1 MSDFSIIGNRTA
13 MIDAAAK
20 TTGAGKYTDDLSVPG
35 MLVGKIL
42 HSPYPH
48 ARIRRID
55 TSRAEKCEGVVAVVV
70 GQDAPN
76 PYGILPVGHDEYAL
90 ALDKVRYVGDNV
102 ACVVAVSESI
112 AETALELID
121 VEYEV
126 LPAYFDPEES
136 MKAVTDLI
144 HDSKPGNLEKDYHH
158 VFGDPDQG
166 FAGADQIAEARFIA
180 NEVTHAAM
188 EPHSTLA
195 SFEIDPHTG
204 KPGRLTVWSST
215 QVPYYLQHKLSLV
228 LEMPMAQIRVIKP
241 LVGGGFGGKSEV
253 IPLEII
259 AAIAARKAQ
268 AAVKITYTREEVFWA
283 HRGRPRTIID
293 LKTGVKKDG
302 RITAVKAR
310 VVQDGGAY
318 CSYGVVTILYSGAL
332 LGALYDIPNIQ
343 YDGYRV
349 LTNKPACG
357 AMRGHGTVNVRFAF
371 ESQLDELA
379 LAIGMD
385 PAEIRQRNLLQPP
398 CITVNG
404 LRVQSYGLPE
414 CIEKTVDR
422 SGWKQRKGK
431 LPRGRGLG
439 IACSHYVSGAANSI
453 IRSDMPHSTVNIK
466 IDRDGGVV
474 VYTGASEIGQ
484 GSDTMTAQIAAE
496 VLGCSLPRVRVIAAD
511 TDLTPIDIG
520 SYSSRVTFMAG
531 NATLRAASEVKRLIA
546 AAAAKKMGC
555 AAEDLIFRNDQ
566 VLRKNAAASV
576 GELADKSVRTT
587 QDEASVSGRVE
598 GQILRGSLQ
607 QKRKEE
613 GPKEKMSFEEAVV
626 AAIDFHGGL
635 TGTGSYAP
643 PQEARGGKHKGAGV
657 GPSPAYS
664 YSAQVAEV
672 SVDEETGEVVVH
684 KVWAAHDCGRAL
696 NPVSVEGQIIGSVWM
711 GMGQALTEEMVWK
724 DGMLMNPGLLE
735 YRSPSS
741 VESPE
746 VEPIIVESVDPEGP
760 FGAKECSEGSLAAT
774 IPAIANAIYDAV
786 GVRLRESPFT
796 PERVLSALRA
806 KRNARALNLTKVL
819 TRLLR
824 HASANTADRCA
835 SKVRARNATRSIHR
849 GEKCRPPRAVP
860 IEPYKVQTAPAQNCR
875 RRNRVSRGTFDA
887 CRAWQ
892 LARAGSNSH
901 PNHCRRHRFNSIDA
915 AETIRAGARS
925 RSARNRSAARHPAA
939 ARRRR
944 RNRGPH
950 HAPRHRALRLSAPA
964 LCGPHR
970 SSGDRGIARTAEHGH
985 HRR

>member
-1 MSDFSIIGNRTA
+1 MSDFSIVGKPIA
-13 MIDAAAK
+13 MVDAAGK
-20 TTGAGKYTDDLSVPG
+20 TTGAGKYTDDLSLPG

-42 HSPYPH
+42 HSPHPH
-48 ARIRRID
+48 ARIKRID
-55 TSRAEKCEGVVAVVV
+55 TSRAEAVEGVVAIAL
-70 GQDAPN
+70 GQDAPKT
-76 PYGILPVGHDEYAL
+76 YGILPVGHDENAL
-90 ALDKVRYVGDNV
+90 AVDKVRYVGDNV
-102 ACVVAVSESI
+102 ACVAAVDEAT
-112 AETALELID
+112 AERALQLIE

-136 MKAVTDLI
+136 MKAESDLI
-144 HDSKPGNLEKDYHH
+144 HDGKPHNLEKDYHH
-158 VFGDPDQG
+158 VFGDPG
-166 FAGADQIAEARFIA
+166 KALAGAAHVVEGRFVA

-195 SFEIDPHTG
+195 SFEIDSQTG
-204 KPGRLTVWSST
+204 RPGRLTVWSST

-228 LEMPMAQIRVIKP
+228 LEMPMSQIRVIKP

-259 AAIAARKAQ
+259 AAITARKAK
-268 AAVKITYTREEVFWA
+268 APVKITYTREEVFWA

-293 LKTGVKKDG
+293 LKTGADKEG

-343 YDGYRV
+343 YDGFRV

-371 ESQLDELA
+371 ESQLDELSA
-379 LAIGMD
+379 KTGID
-385 PAEIRQRNLLQPP
+385 PAEIRRRNLLKPP
-398 CITVNG
+398 CITING

-414 CIEKTVDR
+414 CIDQVVSR
-422 SGWKQRKGK
+422 SQWKDRKGK
-431 LPRGRGLG
+431 LPRGYGLG

-496 VLGCSLPRVRVIAAD
+496 VLGCSLGRVKIVAAD

-531 NATLRAASEVKRLIA
+531 NATLRAAEEVRKQIASA
-546 AAAAKKMGC
+546 AARRMNC
-555 AAEDLIFRNDQ
+555 AVEELVFREDT
-566 VLRKNAAASV
+566 VLKRSSA
-576 GELADKSVRTT
+576 GEGARATPDRAT
-587 QDEASVSGRVE
+587 QSSASVSGRVE
-598 GQILRGSLQ
+598 GQVLRGSLQ
-607 QKRKEE
+607 QKRKDE
-613 GPKEKMSFEEAVV
+613 GPKERMTFEEAVV
-626 AAIDFHGGL
+626 AAIDFHGAL

-643 PQEARGGKHKGAGV
+643 PPEARGGTHKGAGV

-672 SVDEETGEVVVH
+672 SVDEETGEVTVH

-711 GMGQALTEEMVWK
+711 GLGQALQEEMVWK
-724 DGMLMNPGLLE
+724 DGLLMNPGLLE
-735 YRSPSS
+735 YRSPSAI
-741 VESPE
+741 ESPA

-774 IPAIANAIYDAV
+774 IPAISNAIYDAV
-786 GVRLRESPFT
+786 GIRLHEAPFT
-796 PERVLSALRA
+796 PERVLAALRA
-806 KRNARALNLTKVL
+806 KNRAKAINMTEGVDPTQPARFREHGGSLWF
-819 TRLLR
+819 
-824 HASANTADRCA
+824 
-835 SKVRARNATRSIHR
+835 R
-849 GEKCRPPRAVP
+849 GKGPE
-860 IEPYKVQTAPAQNCR
+860 
-875 RRNRVSRGTFDA
+875 
-887 CRAWQ
+887 
-892 LARAGSNSH
+892 
-901 PNHCRRHRFNSIDA
+901 
-915 AETIRAGARS
+915 
-925 RSARNRSAARHPAA
+925 RHPLDP
-939 ARRRR
+939 ARREATIEA
-944 RNRGPH
+944 G
-950 HAPRHRALRLSAPA
+950 
-964 LCGPHR
+964 
-970 SSGDRGIARTAEHGH
+970 GDD
-985 HRR
+985 

>member
-1 MSDFSIIGNRTA
+1 
-13 MIDAAAK
+13 
-20 TTGAGKYTDDLSVPG
+20 
-35 MLVGKIL
+35 
-42 HSPYPH
+42 
-48 ARIRRID
+48 
-55 TSRAEKCEGVVAVVV
+55 
-70 GQDAPN
+70 
-76 PYGILPVGHDEYAL
+76 
-90 ALDKVRYVGDNV
+90 
-102 ACVVAVSESI
+102 
-112 AETALELID
+112 
-121 VEYEV
+121 
-126 LPAYFDPEES
+126 
-136 MKAVTDLI
+136 
-144 HDSKPGNLEKDYHH
+144 
-158 VFGDPDQG
+158 VFGDPEK
-166 FAGADQIAEARFIA
+166 ALAEADYVAEGRFIA

-204 KPGRLTVWSST
+204 KAGRLTVWSST

-259 AAIAARKAQ
+259 AAVTARKAK
-268 AAVKITYTREEVFWA
+268 APVKITYTREEVFWA
-283 HRGRPRTIID
+283 HRGRPRTLID
-293 LKTGVKKDG
+293 MKTGVMKDG

-371 ESQLDELA
+371 ESQLDELSNK
-379 LAIGMD
+379 LGMD
-385 PAEIRQRNLLQPP
+385 PAEIRRRNLLKPP
-398 CITVNG
+398 CITING

-414 CIEKTVDR
+414 CIDQVVKR
-422 SGWKQRKGK
+422 SGWDERKGK
-431 LPRGRGLG
+431 LGRGKGLG

-496 VLGCSLPRVRVIAAD
+496 VLGCSLGRVRVIAAD

-531 NATLRAASEVKRLIA
+531 NATLRAAGEVRKQIALA
-546 AAAAKKMGC
+546 AARKMNC
-555 AAEDLIFRNDQ
+555 APEDLVFRKDAVYKKDNG
-566 VLRKNAAASV
+566 A
-576 GELADKSVRTT
+576 ELAHSTNDSG
-587 QDEASVSGRVE
+587 ASVSGRVE

-613 GPKEKMSFEEAVV
+613 GPKDWMTFEEAVV
-626 AAIDFHGGL
+626 AAIDFHGAL

-643 PQEARGGKHKGAGV
+643 PAEARGGKHKGGGV

-672 SVDEETGEVVVH
+672 TVDEDTGEVTVH

-711 GMGQALTEEMVWK
+711 GLGQALQEEMIWK
-724 DGMLMNPGLLE
+724 DGLLMNPGLLE
-735 YRSPSS
+735 YRSPSA
-741 VESPE
+741 VESPD

-774 IPAIANAIYDAV
+774 IPAISNAIYDAV
-786 GVRLRESPFT
+786 GIRLHESPFT
-796 PERVLSALRA
+796 PERVLAALRA
-806 KRNARALNLTKVL
+806 KRNAKAINMTEGI
-819 TRLLR
+819 
-824 HASANTADRCA
+824 D
-835 SKVRARNATRSIHR
+835 
-849 GEKCRPPRAVP
+849 P
-860 IEPYKVQTAPAQNCR
+860 TAPTHFR
-875 RRNRVSRGTFDA
+875 EHGGSLWFRGK
-887 CRAWQ
+887 
-892 LARAGSNSH
+892 G
-901 PNHCRRHRFNSIDA
+901 P
-915 AETIRAGARS
+915 E
-925 RSARNRSAARHPAA
+925 RHPLDPS
-939 ARRRR
+939 RREVV
-944 RNRGPH
+944 
-950 HAPRHRALRLSAPA
+950 AE
-964 LCGPHR
+964 
-970 SSGDRGIARTAEHGH
+970 SGGDD
-985 HRR
+985 

>member
-1 MSDFSIIGNRTA
+1 MPNDFSIIGKPIA
-13 MIDAAAK
+13 MIDAAGK
-20 TTGAGKYTDDLSVPG
+20 TTGAAKYTDDLSLPG
-35 MLVGKIL
+35 MLVGKTL

-48 ARIRRID
+48 AHIKGID
-55 TSRAEKCEGVVAVVV
+55 TTRAEKLDGVVAVAT
-70 GQDAPN
+70 GKDAPN
-76 PYGILPVGHDEYAL
+76 PYGILPVGHDEHAL
-90 ALDKVRYVGDNV
+90 AVDKVRYVGDNV
-102 ACVVAVSESI
+102 ACVAAVDEAT
-112 AETALELID
+112 AEKALELID
-121 VEYEV
+121 VEYEL

-136 MKAVTDLI
+136 MNAERDLI
-144 HDSKPGNLEKDYHH
+144 HDNKPNNLEKDYHH
-158 VFGDPDQG
+158 VFGDPDKG
-166 FAGADQIAEARFIA
+166 FAEADHIAEARYIA

-228 LEMPMAQIRVIKP
+228 LEVPMAQIRVIKP

-268 AAVKITYTREEVFWA
+268 APVKITYTREEVFWA

-302 RITAVKAR
+302 HITAVAAR

-379 LAIGMD
+379 ATLKID
-385 PAEIRQRNLLQPP
+385 PAEIRRRNLLQPP
-398 CITVNG
+398 CVTING
-404 LRVQSYGLPE
+404 LRVRSYGLPE
-414 CIEKTVDR
+414 CIEKVVAR
-422 SGWKQRKGK
+422 SGWNVRMGK

-453 IRSDMPHSTVNIK
+453 IRSDMPHSTVNVK
-466 IDRDGGVV
+466 IDRDSGVV

-484 GSDTMTAQIAAE
+484 GSDTMTAQVAAE
-496 VLGCSLPRVRVIAAD
+496 TLGCSLSRVRVVAAD

-531 NATLRAASEVKRLIA
+531 NATLRAANEVKKLIA
-546 AAAAKKMGC
+546 AAAAKKMSCDPHDVVFRGDLVTRSARGGRD
-555 AAEDLIFRNDQ
+555 AA
-566 VLRKNAAASV
+566 V
-576 GELADKSVRTT
+576 GPAEQSSA
-587 QDEASVSGRVE
+587 ASVSGRVD

-613 GPKEKMSFEEAVV
+613 GPKDSMSFEEAVV
-626 AAIDFHGGL
+626 AAIDFHGAL

-643 PQEARGGKHKGAGV
+643 PAEARGGKHKGAGV

-672 SVDEETGEVVVH
+672 SVDEETGEVTVH

-711 GMGQALTEEMVWK
+711 GMGQALTEEMIWK
-724 DGMLMNPGLLE
+724 DGLLMNPGLLE

-741 VESPE
+741 IESPE
-746 VEPIIVESVDPEGP
+746 VEPIIVESIDPEGP

-786 GVRLRESPFT
+786 GIRLHEAPFT
-796 PERVLSALRA
+796 PERVLAALRA
-806 KRNARALNLTKVL
+806 KKQQKKIDLTEGVDPTSPERFREHGGSLCFKGKGPE
-819 TRLLR
+819 R
-824 HASANTADRCA
+824 HPLDPSRQ
-835 SKVRARNATRSIHR
+835 
-849 GEKCRPPRAVP
+849 AVP
-860 IEPYKVQTAPAQNCR
+860 SP
-875 RRNRVSRGTFDA
+875 G
-887 CRAWQ
+887 
-892 LARAGSNSH
+892 
-901 PNHCRRHRFNSIDA
+901 
-915 AETIRAGARS
+915 GA
-925 RSARNRSAARHPAA
+925 
-939 ARRRR
+939 
-944 RNRGPH
+944 
-950 HAPRHRALRLSAPA
+950 
-964 LCGPHR
+964 
-970 SSGDRGIARTAEHGH
+970 
-985 HRR
+985 

>member
-1 MSDFSIIGNRTA
+1 MNAEFSIIGKPTA
-13 MIDAAAK
+13 MVDAAEK

-48 ARIRRID
+48 ARIKKID
-55 TSRAEKCEGVVAVVV
+55 TTRAEQLEGVVAVAI
-70 GQDAPN
+70 GQDAPKT
-76 PYGILPVGHDEYAL
+76 YGILPVGHDEYPL

-102 ACVVAVSESI
+102 ACVVALSESV
-112 AETALELID
+112 AEKALEFID
-121 VEYEV
+121 VDYEV

-136 MKAVTDLI
+136 MKAQTDLI
-144 HDSKPGNLEKDYHH
+144 HDHKPNNLEKDYHH
-158 VFGDPDQG
+158 VFGDPEKG
-166 FAGADQIAEARFIA
+166 FSEADHVAEARFIS

-228 LEMPMAQIRVIKP
+228 LDMPMQQIRVIKP

-268 AAVKITYTREEVFWA
+268 APVKITYTREEVFWA

-293 LKTGVKKDG
+293 LKTGVKNDG

-379 LAIGMD
+379 SIIGMD
-385 PAEIRQRNLLQPP
+385 PAEIRQRNLLKPP

-414 CIEKTVDR
+414 CIQKTVER
-422 SGWKQRKGK
+422 SGWRERKGK
-431 LPRGRGLG
+431 LTKGRGLG

-484 GSDTMTAQIAAE
+484 GSDTMTAQVAAE
-496 VLGCSLPRVRVIAAD
+496 TLGCSLSRVRVVAAD

-531 NATLRAASEVKRLIA
+531 NATLRAATEVKKLIA
-546 AAAAKKMGC
+546 AAAAKKMAC
-555 AAEDLIFRNDQ
+555 AAEDLIF
-566 VLRKNAAASV
+566 
-576 GELADKSVRTT
+576 
-587 QDEASVSGRVE
+587 QDELVSRKGHVGMDSLRAEQSSAASVSGRVE

-613 GPKEKMSFEEAVV
+613 GPKDSMSFEEAVV
-626 AAIDFHGGL
+626 AAIDFHGAL

-643 PQEARGGKHKGAGV
+643 PAEARGGKHKGAGV

-672 SVDEETGEVVVH
+672 SVDEETGEVTVH

-741 VESPE
+741 VESPD
-746 VEPIIVESVDPEGP
+746 VEAIIVESIDPEGP

-786 GVRLRESPFT
+786 GVRLHESPFT
-796 PERVLSALRA
+796 PERVLAALRA
-806 KRNARALNLTKVL
+806 RKQAKNLNLTDGIDPTAP
-819 TRLLR
+819 TRFREHGGSLCFKGKGPER
-824 HASANTADRCA
+824 HPLDPSRQ
-835 SKVRARNATRSIHR
+835 
-849 GEKCRPPRAVP
+849 AVP
-860 IEPYKVQTAPAQNCR
+860 LH
-875 RRNRVSRGTFDA
+875 G
-887 CRAWQ
+887 
-892 LARAGSNSH
+892 
-901 PNHCRRHRFNSIDA
+901 
-915 AETIRAGARS
+915 GA
-925 RSARNRSAARHPAA
+925 
-939 ARRRR
+939 
-944 RNRGPH
+944 
-950 HAPRHRALRLSAPA
+950 
-964 LCGPHR
+964 
-970 SSGDRGIARTAEHGH
+970 D
-985 HRR
+985 

>member
-1 MSDFSIIGNRTA
+1 MNQFSIIGKRVA
-13 MIDAAAK
+13 LVDSAGK
-20 TTGAGKYTDDLSVPG
+20 TTGQGKYADDLSLPG

-48 ARIRRID
+48 ALIKKID
-55 TSRAEKCEGVVAVVV
+55 ASRAEALEGVVAVVT
-70 GQDAPN
+70 GPDAPN
-76 PYGILPVGHDEYAL
+76 KYGILPVGHDEHAL
-90 ALDKVRYVGDNV
+90 AVDKVRYVGDNV
-102 ACVVAVSESI
+102 ACVVATSEAST
-112 AETALELID
+112 EQALELID
-121 VEYEV
+121 VDYEV

-136 MKAVTDLI
+136 MKAQRDLI
-144 HDSKPGNLEKDYHH
+144 HDHKPNNLEKDYHH
-158 VFGDPDQG
+158 VFGDPEKG
-166 FAGADQIAEARFIA
+166 FAEAGHIAEARFVS

-228 LEMPMAQIRVIKP
+228 LDMPMQQIRVIKP

-268 AAVKITYTREEVFWA
+268 APVKITYTREEVFWA

-293 LKTGVKKDG
+293 LKTGIKNDG

-379 LAIGMD
+379 AKIGMD
-385 PAEIRQRNLLQPP
+385 PAEIRQRNLLKPP
-398 CITVNG
+398 CVTING

-414 CIEKTVDR
+414 CIQKTIER

-431 LPRGRGLG
+431 LPKGRGLG

-496 VLGCSLPRVRVIAAD
+496 TLGCSMARVRVIAAD

-531 NATLRAASEVKRLIA
+531 NATLRAALEVKKLIA
-546 AAAAKKMGC
+546 AAAAKKMDW
-555 AAEDLIFRNDQ
+555 APDELVFSRDVVFRKGMDSF
-566 VLRKNAAASV
+566 RSPEKT
-576 GELADKSVRTT
+576 ADESARST
-587 QDEASVSGRVE
+587 QPSVSGRVE

-607 QKRKEE
+607 QKREDE
-613 GPKEKMSFEEAVV
+613 GPKEWMTFEEAVV
-626 AAIDFHGGL
+626 AA
-635 TGTGSYAP
+635 
-643 PQEARGGKHKGAGV
+643 
-657 GPSPAYS
+657 
-664 YSAQVAEV
+664 
-672 SVDEETGEVVVH
+672 
-684 KVWAAHDCGRAL
+684 
-696 NPVSVEGQIIGSVWM
+696 
-711 GMGQALTEEMVWK
+711 
-724 DGMLMNPGLLE
+724 
-735 YRSPSS
+735 
-741 VESPE
+741 
-746 VEPIIVESVDPEGP
+746 
-760 FGAKECSEGSLAAT
+760 
-774 IPAIANAIYDAV
+774 
-786 GVRLRESPFT
+786 
-796 PERVLSALRA
+796 
-806 KRNARALNLTKVL
+806 
-819 TRLLR
+819 
-824 HASANTADRCA
+824 
-835 SKVRARNATRSIHR
+835 
-849 GEKCRPPRAVP
+849 
-860 IEPYKVQTAPAQNCR
+860 
-875 RRNRVSRGTFDA
+875 
-887 CRAWQ
+887 
-892 LARAGSNSH
+892 
-901 PNHCRRHRFNSIDA
+901 
-915 AETIRAGARS
+915 
-925 RSARNRSAARHPAA
+925 
-939 ARRRR
+939 
-944 RNRGPH
+944 
-950 HAPRHRALRLSAPA
+950 
-964 LCGPHR
+964 
-970 SSGDRGIARTAEHGH
+970 
-985 HRR
+985 

>member
-1 MSDFSIIGNRTA
+1 MSDDFSIIGKPTA
-13 MIDAAAK
+13 MVDAAQK
-20 TTGAGKYTDDLSVPG
+20 TTGAGKYTDDLSLPG

-55 TSRAEKCEGVVAVVV
+55 STRAEEFEGVIAVVV
-70 GQDAPN
+70 GKDAPKT
-76 PYGILPVGHDEYAL
+76 YGILPVGHDEYPL

-102 ACVVAVSESI
+102 ACVVATSEPI
-112 AETALELID
+112 AEKALELID
-121 VEYEV
+121 VDYEV

-136 MKAVTDLI
+136 MRAQADLI
-144 HDSKPGNLEKDYHH
+144 HDNKPNNLEKDYHH
-158 VFGDPDQG
+158 VFGDPEKG
-166 FAGADQIAEARFIA
+166 FAEADEVAEARFIA

-195 SFEIDPHTG
+195 SFELDPHTG

-228 LEMPMAQIRVIKP
+228 LDMPMAQIRVIKP

-268 AAVKITYTREEVFWA
+268 APVKITYTREEVFWA

-293 LKTGVKKDG
+293 LKTGVTKDG

-379 LAIGMD
+379 AKIGMD

-398 CITVNG
+398 CVTVNG

-414 CIEKTVDR
+414 CIEKTVER
-422 SGWKQRKGK
+422 SQWKQRKGK
-431 LPRGRGLG
+431 LPKGRGLG

-496 VLGCSLPRVRVIAAD
+496 TLGCTLSRVRVIAAD

-531 NATLRAASEVKRLIA
+531 NATLRAATEVKKMIA

-555 AAEDLIFRNDQ
+555 GPDDLIFRDDA
-566 VLRKNAAASV
+566 VVRKNGHAGTGHVGTAAIGRPAERS
-576 GELADKSVRTT
+576 EA
-587 QDEASVSGRVE
+587 ASVSGHVE

-607 QKRKEE
+607 QKRKDE
-613 GPKEKMSFEEAVV
+613 GPKDSMTFEEAVV
-626 AAIDFHGGL
+626 AAIDFHGAL

-643 PQEARGGKHKGAGV
+643 PAEARGGKHKGAGV

-672 SVDEETGEVVVH
+672 GVDVETGEVTVH

-741 VESPE
+741 IESPE
-746 VEPIIVESVDPEGP
+746 VEPIIVESIDPEGP

-786 GVRLRESPFT
+786 GVRLHESPFT
-796 PERVLSALRA
+796 PERVLAALRA
-806 KRNARALNLTKVL
+806 KNNAKALNLTEGVDPTSPARFREHGGALCFKGKGPE
-819 TRLLR
+819 R
-824 HASANTADRCA
+824 HALDPSRHT
-835 SKVRARNATRSIHR
+835 
-849 GEKCRPPRAVP
+849 PAVP
-860 IEPYKVQTAPAQNCR
+860 
-875 RRNRVSRGTFDA
+875 G
-887 CRAWQ
+887 
-892 LARAGSNSH
+892 
-901 PNHCRRHRFNSIDA
+901 
-915 AETIRAGARS
+915 GA
-925 RSARNRSAARHPAA
+925 
-939 ARRRR
+939 
-944 RNRGPH
+944 
-950 HAPRHRALRLSAPA
+950 
-964 LCGPHR
+964 
-970 SSGDRGIARTAEHGH
+970 D
-985 HRR
+985 

>member
-1 MSDFSIIGNRTA
+1 MESNFSIIGKPTA
-13 MIDAAAK
+13 MIDAAEK
-20 TTGAGKYTDDLSVPG
+20 TTGGGKYTDDLTVPG
-35 MLVGKIL
+35 MLIGKIL

-48 ARIRRID
+48 ARIKHID
-55 TSRAEKCEGVVAVVV
+55 TNRAEALDGVAAVVI
-70 GQDAPN
+70 GKDAPN
-76 PYGILPVGHDEYAL
+76 PYGILPVGHDEHAL

-102 ACVVAVSESI
+102 ACVVAISEAI
-112 AETALELID
+112 AERALELID
-121 VEYEV
+121 VEYEM

-136 MKAVTDLI
+136 MKAQTDLI
-144 HDSKPGNLEKDYHH
+144 HDNKPGNLEKDYHH
-158 VFGDPDQG
+158 VFGDPNKG
-166 FAGADQIAEARFIA
+166 FAEADQVAEARFIA

-195 SFEIDPHTG
+195 SFGLDPHTG
-204 KPGRLTVWSST
+204 KLGRLTVWSST

-228 LEMPMAQIRVIKP
+228 LEMPMSQIRVIKP

-259 AAIAARKAQ
+259 AGVAARKAQ
-268 AAVKITYTREEVFWA
+268 APVKITYTREEVFWA

-293 LKTGVKKDG
+293 LKTGIKNDG
-302 RITAVKAR
+302 GITAVKAR

-343 YDGYRV
+343 YDGFRV

-379 LAIGMD
+379 VKIGMD
-385 PAEIRQRNLLQPP
+385 SAEIRQRNLLKPP

-414 CIEKTVDR
+414 CIEKTVER
-422 SGWKQRKGK
+422 SGWKLRKGK
-431 LPRGRGLG
+431 LPKGRGLG

-484 GSDTMTAQIAAE
+484 GSDTMTAQVAAE

-531 NATLRAASEVKRLIA
+531 NATLRAAEDVKKRIA
-546 AAAAKKMGC
+546 AAAAKKMNC
-555 AAEDLIFRNDQ
+555 DVEEIVFRDDLVFKKGSNPPAVKKDQ
-566 VLRKNAAASV
+566 SEEVEV
-576 GELADKSVRTT
+576 T
-587 QDEASVSGRVE
+587 QAGASVSGRVE

-607 QKRKEE
+607 QKRKDE
-613 GPKEKMSFEEAVV
+613 GPKEWLTFEEAVV
-626 AAIDFHGGL
+626 AAIDFHGAL
-635 TGTGSYAP
+635 SGTGSYAP
-643 PQEARGGKHKGAGV
+643 PQEARGGKHKGGGV

-672 SVDEETGEVVVH
+672 SVDEDTGEVTVH

-724 DGMLMNPGLLE
+724 DGMLMNAGLLE

-746 VEPIIVESVDPEGP
+746 VEPIIVESIDPEGP

-774 IPAIANAIYDAV
+774 IPAISNAIYDAV
-786 GVRLRESPFT
+786 GVRLHESPFT
-796 PERVLSALRA
+796 PERVLAALRA
-806 KRNARALNLTKVL
+806 KRNDKALNLTEGI
-819 TRLLR
+819 
-824 HASANTADRCA
+824 D
-835 SKVRARNATRSIHR
+835 
-849 GEKCRPPRAVP
+849 P
-860 IEPYKVQTAPAQNCR
+860 TAPARFREHGGALCFKGKGPERHALDPAR
-875 RRNRVSRGTFDA
+875 R
-887 CRAWQ
+887 
-892 LARAGSNSH
+892 
-901 PNHCRRHRFNSIDA
+901 
-915 AETIRAGARS
+915 ET
-925 RSARNRSAARHPAA
+925 PAA
-939 ARRRR
+939 A
-944 RNRGPH
+944 GG
-950 HAPRHRALRLSAPA
+950 A
-964 LCGPHR
+964 
-970 SSGDRGIARTAEHGH
+970 D
-985 HRR
+985 

>member
-1 MSDFSIIGNRTA
+1 MVNVNKDFYIIGKPTA
-13 MIDAAAK
+13 MVDAAEK
-20 TTGAGKYTDDLSVPG
+20 TTGAGKYTDDLSLPG
-35 MLVGKIL
+35 MLIGKIL
-42 HSPYPH
+42 HAPYPH
-48 ARIRRID
+48 ARIKNID
-55 TSRAEKCEGVVAVVV
+55 TSRAVKLDGVVAVVI
-70 GQDAPN
+70 GKDAPN
-76 PYGILPVGHDEYAL
+76 PYGILPVGHDEHAL

-102 ACVVAVSESI
+102 ACVVAITEAI
-112 AETALELID
+112 AEQALELID
-121 VEYEV
+121 VDYEV

-136 MKAVTDLI
+136 MKAETDLI
-144 HDSKPGNLEKDYHH
+144 HENKLHNIEKEYHH
-158 VFGDPDQG
+158 VFGDPGKG
-166 FAGADQIAEARFIA
+166 FAEADETAEARFLA

-195 SFEIDPHTG
+195 SFELDPHTG
-204 KPGRLTVWSST
+204 EIGRLTVWSST

-228 LEMPMAQIRVIKP
+228 LEKPMSQIRVIKP

-259 AAIAARKAQ
+259 AAIAARKAR
-268 AAVKITYTREEVFWA
+268 APVKITYTREEVFWA

-293 LKTGVKKDG
+293 LKTGIKNDG

-310 VVQDGGAY
+310 VVQDGGGY

-379 LAIGMD
+379 AKIGMD
-385 PAEIRQRNLLQPP
+385 PAEIRQRNLLRPP
-398 CITVNG
+398 CVTVNG

-414 CIEKTVDR
+414 CIEKVVEK
-422 SGWKQRKGK
+422 SAWKQRKGK
-431 LPRGRGLG
+431 LPKGRGLG

-496 VLGCSLPRVRVIAAD
+496 TLGCSLARVKVIAAD

-531 NATLRAASEVKRLIA
+531 NATLRAAEQVRKQIA

-555 AAEDLIFRNDQ
+555 AAEDLVFRDDRVHKRGTFQFPMKSPAGEGARPTQ
-566 VLRKNAAASV
+566 VN
-576 GELADKSVRTT
+576 
-587 QDEASVSGRVE
+587 ASVSGRVE

-613 GPKEKMSFEEAVV
+613 GPKDSMTFEEAVV
-626 AAIDFHGGL
+626 AAIDFHGAL

-643 PQEARGGKHKGAGV
+643 PPEARGGKHKGAGV

-672 SVDEETGEVVVH
+672 SVDEETGEVTVH

-711 GMGQALTEEMVWK
+711 GMGQALTEEMIWK

-741 VESPE
+741 IESPE
-746 VEPIIVESVDPEGP
+746 VEPIIVESIDPEGP

-786 GVRLRESPFT
+786 GARLHECPFT
-796 PERVLSALRA
+796 PERVLAVLRA
-806 KRNARALNLTKVL
+806 KKNSKALNLTEGVDPTAP
-819 TRLLR
+819 TRFREHGGALWFKGKGPQR
-824 HASANTADRCA
+824 HALD
-835 SKVRARNATRSIHR
+835 
-849 GEKCRPPRAVP
+849 P
-860 IEPYKVQTAPAQNCR
+860 
-875 RRNRVSRGTFDA
+875 
-887 CRAWQ
+887 
-892 LARAGSNSH
+892 
-901 PNHCRRHRFNSIDA
+901 
-915 AETIRAGARS
+915 ARS
-925 RSARNRSAARHPAA
+925 ASPPSAGGA
-939 ARRRR
+939 
-944 RNRGPH
+944 
-950 HAPRHRALRLSAPA
+950 
-964 LCGPHR
+964 
-970 SSGDRGIARTAEHGH
+970 D
-985 HRR
+985 

>member
-1 MSDFSIIGNRTA
+1 MNNGFSIIGKPTA
-13 MIDAAAK
+13 MVDAAEK
-20 TTGAGKYTDDLSVPG
+20 TTGSGKYTDDLSLAG
-35 MLVGKIL
+35 MLIGKIL

-48 ARIRRID
+48 ARIKRID
-55 TSRAEKCEGVVAVVV
+55 TTRSEKLDGVVTVAI
-70 GQDAPN
+70 GKDAPN
-76 PYGILPVGHDEYAL
+76 PYGILPVGHDEHAL
-90 ALDKVRYVGDNV
+90 ATDKVRYVGDNV
-102 ACVVAVSESI
+102 ACVVAVSEAI
-112 AETALELID
+112 AEQALELID
-121 VEYEV
+121 VDYEV

-136 MKAVTDLI
+136 MKAQSDFI
-144 HDSKPGNLEKDYHH
+144 HENKPANLEKDYHH
-158 VFGDPDQG
+158 VFGNPDQG
-166 FAGADQIAEARFIA
+166 FAEADHIFEARYIA

-195 SFEIDPHTG
+195 SFEHDPHTG

-228 LEMPMAQIRVIKP
+228 LEMPMQQIRVIKP

-259 AAIAARKAQ
+259 AAIAARKAK
-268 AAVKITYTREEVFWA
+268 APVKITYTREEVFWA
-283 HRGRPRTIID
+283 HRGRPRTIVD
-293 LKTGVKKDG
+293 LKTGIKNDG

-332 LGALYDIPNIQ
+332 LGALYDVPNIQ

-379 LAIGMD
+379 ATIGMD
-385 PAEIRQRNLLQPP
+385 PAEIRQRNLLKPP

-414 CIEKTVDR
+414 CIKKIVER
-422 SGWKQRKGK
+422 SGWQQRKSK
-431 LPRGRGLG
+431 LPKGRGLG

-496 VLGCSLPRVRVIAAD
+496 VLGCSLSRIRVIAAD

-531 NATLRAASEVKRLIA
+531 NATLRAAEEVKKSIA
-546 AAAAKKMGC
+546 AAAAKKMNC
-555 AAEDLIFRNDQ
+555 AAEDIIFREDR
-566 VLRKNAAASV
+566 VVRKVEASEMF
-576 GELADKSVRTT
+576 GSADKSVRPT
-587 QDEASVSGRVE
+587 QSEASVSGRVE

-607 QKRKEE
+607 QKRKDE
-613 GPKEKMSFEEAVV
+613 GPKEWMTFEEAVV
-626 AAIDFHGGL
+626 AAIDFHGAL

-643 PQEARGGKHKGAGV
+643 PPEARGGKHKGGGV

-672 SVDEETGEVVVH
+672 SVDEETGEVTVH

-696 NPVSVEGQIIGSVWM
+696 NPVAVEGQIIGSVWM
-711 GMGQALTEEMVWK
+711 GMGQALTEEMIWK

-741 VESPE
+741 IESPE
-746 VEPIIVESVDPEGP
+746 VEPIIVESIDPEGP

-786 GVRLRESPFT
+786 GVRLHESPFT
-796 PERVLSALRA
+796 PERVLAALRA
-806 KRNARALNLTKVL
+806 KKNSKALNLTEGIDPTSPVHFREHGGSLCFKGKGPQ
-819 TRLLR
+819 R
-824 HASANTADRCA
+824 HALDPAHFDSAHRQSPATA
-835 SKVRARNATRSIHR
+835 
-849 GEKCRPPRAVP
+849 G
-860 IEPYKVQTAPAQNCR
+860 
-875 RRNRVSRGTFDA
+875 
-887 CRAWQ
+887 
-892 LARAGSNSH
+892 
-901 PNHCRRHRFNSIDA
+901 
-915 AETIRAGARS
+915 GA
-925 RSARNRSAARHPAA
+925 
-939 ARRRR
+939 
-944 RNRGPH
+944 
-950 HAPRHRALRLSAPA
+950 
-964 LCGPHR
+964 
-970 SSGDRGIARTAEHGH
+970 D
-985 HRR
+985 

>member
-1 MSDFSIIGNRTA
+1 MSMTTFSIIGKSIA
-13 MIDAAAK
+13 MVDAAGK
-20 TTGAGKYTDDLSVPG
+20 TTGAGKYTDDLSVSG
-35 MLVGKIL
+35 MLIGKIL
-42 HSPYPH
+42 HSPHPH
-48 ARIRRID
+48 ARIKRID
-55 TSRAEKCEGVVAVVV
+55 GTRAEQLDGVIAVVI

-76 PYGILPVGHDEYAL
+76 PYGILPVGHDEHAL

-102 ACVVAVSESI
+102 ACVVAIDEAT
-112 AETALELID
+112 AEKAIELIE
-121 VEYEV
+121 VEYEI

-136 MKAVTDLI
+136 MKAERDLI
-144 HDSKPGNLEKDYHH
+144 HDNKPHNIEKDYHH
-158 VFGDPDQG
+158 VFGDPDKG
-166 FAGADQIAEARFIA
+166 FAEADRVAEARFIA

-195 SFEIDPHTG
+195 SFELDSQTG
-204 KPGRLTVWSST
+204 QLGRLIVWSST

-228 LEMPMAQIRVIKP
+228 LEMPMSQIRVIKP

-259 AAIAARKAQ
+259 AAIAARKAK
-268 AAVKITYTREEVFWA
+268 APVKITYTREEVFWA

-293 LKTGVKKDG
+293 LKTGVTNDG

-310 VVQDGGAY
+310 VIQDGGGY

-379 LAIGMD
+379 VSIGMD
-385 PAEIRQRNLLQPP
+385 PAEIRRRNLLQPP
-398 CITVNG
+398 CVTVNG

-414 CIEKTVDR
+414 CIDKVVER
-422 SGWKQRKGK
+422 SGWNNRKRN
-431 LPRGRGLG
+431 LPKSRGLG

-496 VLGCSLPRVRVIAAD
+496 VLGCSLSRVKIIAAD

-531 NATLRAASEVKRLIA
+531 NATLGAAEAVKKQIA

-555 AAEDLIFRNDQ
+555 EPEELLFRNDK
-566 VLRKNAAASV
+566 VFAKGWSDNR
-576 GELADKSVRTT
+576 VRPTRPG
-587 QDEASVSGRVE
+587 AIPSVSGRVE
-598 GQILRGSLQ
+598 NQILRGSLQ
-607 QKRKEE
+607 QKRKDE
-613 GPKEKMSFEEAVV
+613 GPKDSLTFEEAVV
-626 AAIDFHGGL
+626 AAIDFHGAL

-643 PQEARGGKHKGAGV
+643 PPEARGGKHKGGGV

-672 SVDEETGEVVVH
+672 TVDEDTGEVTVH

-696 NPVSVEGQIIGSVWM
+696 NPVAVEGQIIGSVWM

-724 DGMLMNPGLLE
+724 DGLLMNPGLLE

-746 VEPIIVESVDPEGP
+746 VEPIIVESIDPEGP

-786 GVRLRESPFT
+786 GVRLHECPFT
-796 PERVLSALRA
+796 PERVLAALRA
-806 KRNARALNLTKVL
+806 KKNAKALNLTEGV
-819 TRLLR
+819 
-824 HASANTADRCA
+824 D
-835 SKVRARNATRSIHR
+835 
-849 GEKCRPPRAVP
+849 P
-860 IEPYKVQTAPAQNCR
+860 TAPA
-875 RRNRVSRGTFDA
+875 
-887 CRAWQ
+887 
-892 LARAGSNSH
+892 
-901 PNHCRRHRFNSIDA
+901 RFR
-915 AETIRAGARS
+915 EHGGALCFKGKGPE
-925 RSARNRSAARHPAA
+925 RHPAD
-939 ARRRR
+939 
-944 RNRGPH
+944 
-950 HAPRHRALRLSAPA
+950 LV
-964 LCGPHR
+964 
-970 SSGDRGIARTAEHGH
+970 RTE
-985 HRR
+985 